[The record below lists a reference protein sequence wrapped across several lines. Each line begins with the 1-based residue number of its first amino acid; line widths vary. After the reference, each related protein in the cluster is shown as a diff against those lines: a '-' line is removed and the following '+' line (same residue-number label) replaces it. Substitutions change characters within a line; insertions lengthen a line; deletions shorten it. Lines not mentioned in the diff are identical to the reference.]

1 MPINILGLELG
12 SGSGFFSE
20 QMMRYLEFR
29 KLHLVDISKRMLEKA
44 KVKLKIN
51 EINYE
56 NLDFD
61 KYKTFN
67 KFNFIYSNMSL
78 HWSENFNL
86 LFENLLNSM
95 SKGSIILFS
104 VPNCFEISKGNSSL
118 NLQKFLNKFPDVECN
133 LKKIKNRKKFFI
145 ESKIVTFTENFNGLL
160 NFFYKLK
167 KIGANIS
174 FKRKKENLISF
185 RRNKSKITVMYIIN
199 FVIIKKL

>member
-67 KFNFIYSNMSL
+67 KFNFI
-78 HWSENFNL
+78 
-86 LFENLLNSM
+86 
-95 SKGSIILFS
+95 
-104 VPNCFEISKGNSSL
+104 
-118 NLQKFLNKFPDVECN
+118 
-133 LKKIKNRKKFFI
+133 
-145 ESKIVTFTENFNGLL
+145 
-160 NFFYKLK
+160 
-167 KIGANIS
+167 
-174 FKRKKENLISF
+174 
-185 RRNKSKITVMYIIN
+185 
-199 FVIIKKL
+199 